1 MMKGV
6 GQINPS
12 CILTF
17 ARDNNSELIFKAVK
31 DYGIPVD
38 WANGVGCRMSTPSP
52 APLISTVPLCMPDQC
67 DDCPIPTLAVVPPA
81 WDPGAPVRCKRHLSQ
96 SQSM

>member
-38 WANGVGCRMSTPSP
+38 WANGVGCRKIGR
-52 APLISTVPLCMPDQC
+52 AHV
-67 DDCPIPTLAVVPPA
+67 
-81 WDPGAPVRCKRHLSQ
+81 
-96 SQSM
+96 